1 MRHNTSKFLAGLAVF
16 GVIAAGGSAF
26 TASSGLPQTPKVVGY
41 DTTTITG
48 ASANDVSYEMSADG
62 ATIDAA
68 VITFVGDQSA
78 RTVKAG
84 WDAGDLTTDCT
95 VGAYT
100 AVGDTTLVTC
110 TFLTAVDTKT
120 ATTFKV
126 AVT

>member
-1 MRHNTSKFLAGLAVF
+1 MRLNTSKFLAGLTVF

-48 ASANDVSYEMSADG
+48 ASASDVSYEISADG

-84 WDAGDLTTDCT
+84 WDAGDLTTACT

-100 AVGDTTLVTC
+100 AVGDTTVATC
-110 TFLTAVDTKT
+110 TFLTPVDTKT

>member
-48 ASANDVSYEMSADG
+48 ASANDVSYDMSADG

-100 AVGDTTLVTC
+100 AVGDTTVVTC
-110 TFLTAVDTKT
+110 TFVTPVDTKT

>member
-1 MRHNTSKFLAGLAVF
+1 MRHNTSKILASVAVF
-16 GVIAAGGSAF
+16 GVVAAGGSAF
-26 TASSGLPQTPKVVGY
+26 TASSSLPQTPKVVGY

-48 ASANDVSYEMSADG
+48 AIANDLSYDISADG

-68 VITFVGDQSA
+68 VITFGGNQSA

-95 VGAYT
+95 IGAYT

-110 TFLTAVDTKT
+110 TFLTPVDTKT